1 MFTVFYGRCSESHLI
16 GAFSA
21 HAVSPIISIPKFLVM
36 IFIKPWLQISKMD
49 LSMMFGKSALE
60 FVPPVVTAEYDASI
74 MQNIEILY
82 RLDAMIHY
90 IESITSVLTADIG
103 KEAHL
108 CYFERY
114 LVRNASLFESFSSTC
129 RRRKQKRR
137 FLERVENPDKN

>member
-21 HAVSPIISIPKFLVM
+21 HAVSPIISIPKFLGDDFHQTLAANFQDGLIHDVRE
-36 IFIKPWLQISKMD
+36 ICL
-49 LSMMFGKSALE
+49 G

-103 KEAHL
+103 KKPTSAIRPVIRIDFRAL
-108 CYFERY
+108 
-114 LVRNASLFESFSSTC
+114 
-129 RRRKQKRR
+129 K
-137 FLERVENPDKN
+137 